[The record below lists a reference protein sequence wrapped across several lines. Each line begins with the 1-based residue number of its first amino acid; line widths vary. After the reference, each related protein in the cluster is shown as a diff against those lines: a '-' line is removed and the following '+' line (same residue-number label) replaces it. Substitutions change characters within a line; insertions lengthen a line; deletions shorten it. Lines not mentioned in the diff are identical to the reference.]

1 VTPAAA
7 GGTRVAVVAAAD
19 AQSEQ
24 QLTDVRSRLQAA
36 GASVALVPS
45 EVSFENAHPS
55 GFTGLVLLDTA
66 PDAGVKAVQ
75 AVREFMVADKPV
87 AAIGKGVSLLIAAD
101 AVPGRSVAAP
111 SELEDDVKDVGGSLA
126 GAPIHADE
134 NLITARSMKD
144 LHLFL
149 DRVARAF
156 AAQAEERLIDQVSEQ
171 SFPASDPPPGPGTVG
186 PPRND
191 TDVRF

>member
-1 VTPAAA
+1 VTPTAS
-7 GGTRVAVVAAAD
+7 GSTRVAVVAVDD
-19 AQSEQ
+19 ARSE
-24 QLTDVRSRLQAA
+24 LNDVRSRLQAA

-55 GFTGLVLLDTA
+55 SFAGLVLLDSA
-66 PDAGVKAVQ
+66 PDAGGVKAVQ

-87 AAIGKGVSLLIAAD
+87 AAIGKGVSLHIAAD
-101 AVPGRSVAAP
+101 AVPGRSIAAP
-111 SELEDDVKDVGGSLA
+111 SELQDDVKDVGGSLA

-149 DRVARAF
+149 DRVARGF
-156 AAQAEERLIDQVSEQ
+156 AARAEERLIDQVSEQ
-171 SFPASDPPPGPGTVG
+171 SFPASDPPPGPGTIG
-186 PPRND
+186 GPRND
-191 TDVRF
+191 RDARF